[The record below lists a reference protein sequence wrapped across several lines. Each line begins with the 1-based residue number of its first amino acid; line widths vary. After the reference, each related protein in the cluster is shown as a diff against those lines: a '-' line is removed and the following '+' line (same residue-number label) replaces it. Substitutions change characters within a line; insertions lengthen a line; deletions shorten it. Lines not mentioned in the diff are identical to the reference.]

1 MAEFSLHGDQSTLH
15 NRGTA
20 AGAGVE
26 WYQPGAGAYNTAAD
40 YSTYQSSGAPAYG
53 SFDDEPPLLEG
64 AMPACKSVASAC
76 QPTIGI
82 VTAIPLSAQSI
93 AWQGQCGP

>member
-15 NRGTA
+15 NRGAA

-26 WYQPGAGAYNTAAD
+26 WYQPGAGAYSTAAD
-40 YSTYQSSGAPAYG
+40 YASYGSSGAPAYG

-64 AMPACKSVASAC
+64 DHFS
-76 QPTIGI
+76 
-82 VTAIPLSAQSI
+82 
-93 AWQGQCGP
+93 